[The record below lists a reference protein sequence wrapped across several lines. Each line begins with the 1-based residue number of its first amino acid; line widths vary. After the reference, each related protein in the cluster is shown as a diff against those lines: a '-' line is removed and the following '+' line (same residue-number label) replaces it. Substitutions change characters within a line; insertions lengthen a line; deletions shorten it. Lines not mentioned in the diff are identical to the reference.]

1 METPGTS
8 EKRPVNSST
17 AGRLRTVLIA
27 VPTTG
32 TRPLRTLLG
41 ELAEQ
46 AGAASRGG
54 RTVSVLLIDNSGGC
68 GSQEVRSAAVASGAD
83 YLEVRTRGYAQ
94 VRNAAL
100 EAGRQYDALV
110 FIDDDER
117 PLPGWLE
124 ALVRGAETQG
134 ADVVVGPVRVRLPPA
149 APRWLDDGEML
160 RPRVRQP
167 DGPLRGTAASNNTLI
182 RMSTIERLGIRFNPS
197 FDRTGGEDTAFF
209 TELARRGATLIWV
222 GAAIALETPDPER
235 LALRYVVRRAYRS
248 GAATALVE
256 RVVGGTPPA
265 RRAVRR
271 SGRVARGLLRTARGA
286 AARNPAGCAL
296 GLVDIA
302 FACGWWVAFLAR
314 RGVTGCRTSL

>member
-1 METPGTS
+1 MN
-8 EKRPVNSST
+8 RST

-110 FIDDDER
+110 FIDDDEQ
-117 PLPGWLE
+117 PVPGWLE
-124 ALVRGAETQG
+124 ALVRGAEAYD
-134 ADVVVGPVRVRLPPA
+134 ADVVAGPVPVRLPPA
-149 APRWLDDGEML
+149 APRWLADGAML
-160 RPRVRQP
+160 RPQSCQP
-167 DGPLRGTAASNNTLI
+167 DGPLRGSAASGNTLI
-182 RMSTIERLGIRFNPS
+182 RMSTIERLDLWFNQC

-209 TELARRGATLIWV
+209 TELARRGAVLVWV
-222 GAAIALETPDPER
+222 GAAVAFETPDPER
-235 LALRYVVRRAYRS
+235 LALAYVVRRAYRS

-256 RVVGGTPPA
+256 RAVGGMPPT
-265 RRAVRR
+265 RRALRR
-271 SGRVARGLLRTARGA
+271 AGRIARGLFRTVHGA
-286 AARNPAGCAL
+286 AARNRTGCAL

-302 FACGWWVAFLAR
+302 FGCGWWIAVLAR
-314 RGVTGCRTSL
+314 RDVTGCRTSPSRA